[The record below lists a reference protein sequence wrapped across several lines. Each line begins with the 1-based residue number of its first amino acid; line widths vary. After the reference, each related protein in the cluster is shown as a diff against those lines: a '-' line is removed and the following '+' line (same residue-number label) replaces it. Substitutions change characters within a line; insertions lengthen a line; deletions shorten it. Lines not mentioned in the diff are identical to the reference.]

1 MILGIEHDRAGFPKW
16 LTFLERPGATVR
28 KVRLDLVRDI
38 AQGRV
43 RLAGPR
49 EGYHITRLYPD
60 ELRDPPMR
68 SGGDGGGRGDGPFE
82 KER

>member
-16 LTFLERPGATVR
+16 ITFLERPGAPVR
-28 KVRLDLVRDI
+28 KVRLDLVREV
-38 AQGRV
+38 AEGRV

-49 EGYHITRLYPD
+49 EGYHITRLYAD
-60 ELRDPPMR
+60 DLPMR

-82 KER
+82 TAR